1 MKHLIGLLLLSLCS
15 IPAFSQAQAAWENST
30 YPDEFGFQQRMAPML
45 QRLAAREFGTRSLAP
60 SRCPDTDLPVKT
72 WAVEGET
79 IISPYTG
86 RAYRQGPTGYFGPKS
101 RNAAGEITAFGG
113 DPLKY
118 DLPPATATLLLDP
131 KDSRAQAFLSIPGNL
146 RQQYHFAC
154 KNWARF
160 YPLLADEMGE
170 EWKKAFY
177 EAIARYEEARRPSDG
192 AREWNPMSFPHN
204 LVGQPGH
211 LLGGN
216 SVDGGTENHKT
227 MWRTSCLV
235 YAQLFPDT
243 AKISGYPLKEA
254 RDLSLQMVRDYLQRL
269 LQTGNGEY
277 DSQIYYSHSI
287 APFLNLYDFSTDPEI
302 KALAK
307 FALDYYFLTY
317 GLKVVDGAIAGGQKR
332 GYLPNAE
339 AGEMETM
346 LWGFFAHTSRDMS
359 EAEVTI
365 QQATTTY
372 RPNQLI
378 YNLFQQKIP
387 KPYSMRMSRPF
398 YHMDRYNAFQESFY
412 RSESFGLGNVYMSIV
427 DNPNQQMVWSLI
439 AEGTRGPLALSGG
452 QPYPQ
457 GPTGHSPYTQTM
469 QHEGTLMLLT
479 APTLVDSQ
487 ADDGFMVHEG
497 RLNPWHLP
505 DSAQV
510 PEYERANRQRYGAEP
525 LQAVSPPAPWA
536 EAVDRFWQEKTYS
549 AASWLWIPKGKEQE
563 KWINGKC
570 FLQLNQ
576 TYVAVVPIG
585 GKPFSVKL
593 AKEEQEKITS
603 KGLKR
608 SLSDYELLVVPGAIS
623 GYIIEAAESSNFG
636 TLDKFA
642 AAIEEKTQLDTTQL
656 DDHIQI
662 SYTNLSKDQLR
673 MQYNPRGLK
682 AQTWINGQGLHYDNW
697 INGAT
702 YQSRFL
708 NIKEGILQVTD
719 NQQNYTIDFTGSQ
732 PVYQEQ

>member
-1 MKHLIGLLLLSLCS
+1 MKYLIGSFLLALFY
-15 IPAFSQAQAAWENST
+15 IPAVSQSPAIWENST

-45 QRLAAREFGTRSLAP
+45 QRLAARDFGKRSLAS
-60 SRCPDTDLPVKT
+60 SRCPDTGLPVKT
-72 WAVEGET
+72 WAVKGET

-86 RAYRQGPTGYFGPKS
+86 RAYIQGPTGYFGPKR

-118 DLPPATATLLLDP
+118 DLPPATAALLLEP
-131 KDSRAQAFLSIPGNL
+131 KNKRAKAFLSIPGNL

-160 YPLLADEMGE
+160 YPLLGDEMGE

-177 EAIARYEEARRPSDG
+177 DAVAQYEEARRPSDG
-192 AREWNPMSFPHN
+192 PREWNPMSYPHN

-216 SVDGGTENHKT
+216 TVDGGTENHKT

-235 YAQLFPDT
+235 YAQLLPDT
-243 AKISGYPLKEA
+243 AKVSGYPLPEA
-254 RDLSLQMVRDYLQRL
+254 RELSLQMIREYLQRL

-332 GYLPNAE
+332 GYLPNAK

-346 LWGFFAHTSRDMS
+346 LWGFFNPTSRDMS
-359 EAEVTI
+359 EAEATI
-365 QQATTTY
+365 QQTTTTY
-372 RPNQLI
+372 RPNEVI
-378 YNLFQQKIP
+378 YNLYQQNIP
-387 KPYSMRMSRPF
+387 KPYSMRISRPF
-398 YHMDRYNAFQESFY
+398 YHMDRYNAFQESYY

-427 DNPNQQMVWSLI
+427 DNPNQQMVWSLV
-439 AEGTRGPLALSGG
+439 AEGTKGPLALSGG

-457 GPTGHSPYTQTM
+457 GATGHSPYTQTM
-469 QHEGTLMLLT
+469 QQEGTLMLLT
-479 APTLVDSQ
+479 APTLDDRQ
-487 ADDGFMVHEG
+487 ADSGFVVNED

-505 DSAQV
+505 DSAKV
-510 PEYERANRQRYGAEP
+510 PDYERANRQRYGAET
-525 LQAVSPPAPWA
+525 LQAVIPPPPTA
-536 EAVDRFWQEKTYS
+536 EAVDHFWRQKTHS
-549 AASWLWIPKGKEQE
+549 AASWLWIPKGREQE
-563 KWINGKC
+563 RWINGKC

-576 TYVAVVPIG
+576 TYVAIIPIG
-585 GKPFSVKL
+585 GEPFFVEVLENEQGKL
-593 AKEEQEKITS
+593 KS

-608 SLSDYELLVVPGAIS
+608 NLSDYELLVIPGAVS
-623 GYIIEAAESSNFG
+623 GYIVEAAESSTFDS
-636 TLDKFA
+636 LDAFA
-642 AAIEEKTQLDTTQL
+642 AAIKENTQLDTTQL
-656 DDHIQI
+656 H
-662 SYTNLSKDQLR
+662 SHLLVRYTNLSKDQLH

-682 AQTWINGQGLHYDNW
+682 AQTSINGQDLDYENW
-697 INGAT
+697 TNGAT
-702 YQSRFL
+702 YQSPFL

-719 NQQNYTIDFTGSQ
+719 SKQSYTIDFTGKQ
-732 PVYQEQ
+732 PVYQEN